1 MPLISTLASA
11 SARGYGMFGGAPVVP
26 NSYESIQTVTVG
38 SGGAA
43 NVEFTT
49 IPSTYKH
56 LQVRW
61 IARAS
66 SNGFNDSTLF
76 IRFNSDTTTV
86 CHNHFLIGD
95 GSSASTGN
103 QSNTGNI
110 NIGQTVTVAVTANI
124 FAAGV
129 IDILDYQN
137 TNKNKTVRHLLGFD
151 YNGAGKAGMFSGSW
165 GSTVAIDTIRLAS
178 GSSQFEQ
185 YSQFA
190 LYGIK
195 G

>member
-1 MPLISTLASA
+1 MLNIIAGVFSEPTPPAPL
-11 SARGYGMFGGAPVVP
+11 
-26 NSYESIQTVTVG
+26 NSYESIATVLVG
-38 SGGAA
+38 SGGSST
-43 NVEFTT
+43 VEFTS

-95 GSSASTGN
+95 GSSASAGN

-110 NIGQTVTVAVTANI
+110 NIGQTVTVAVTANT

-151 YNGAGKAGMFSGSW
+151 YNGGGKAGMFSGSW

-185 YSQFA
+185 HSQFA